1 MVQDYSKKVS
11 NFREARTAMKMLEAA
26 KKAE

>member
-1 MVQDYSKKVS
+1 MVHDYSKKVS
-11 NFREARTAMKMLEAA
+11 KFREARTVMKMLEAA